1 MTTTESKKYEVLLV
15 DPPWSFK
22 VWNKDTGSGRSAEA
36 HYRTMS
42 LKDICDLP
50 VKEVCAPNCALF
62 LWSVWPSIFDARDV
76 IEAWGFKYKTLGFEW
91 WKLNKGWLKTWFT
104 LARTRNLLN
113 SHDDMKLLES
123 LFFFGMGYYTRTNS
137 EPCLLAT
144 RGSMPVAVHNERN
157 FIIAPVRKHSQKPDE
172 QYDKI
177 EKLYPNKRYLELFA
191 RQTRPNWTSLGYDID
206 GKDIRDALEELT

>member
-1 MTTTESKKYEVLLV
+1 MTTTEGKKYDVLIV

-42 LKDICDLP
+42 LKDICGLP
-50 VKEVCAPNCALF
+50 VKEVCSSNCVLF
-62 LWSVWPSIFDARDV
+62 LWSVWPSIFDAKEV
-76 IEAWGFKYKTLGFEW
+76 IESFGFTFKTLGFEW
-91 WKLNKGWLKTWFT
+91 WKLNKKWQNIYK
-104 LARTRNLLN
+104 
-113 SHDDMKLLES
+113 KLPLMLISESALEK